1 VFAKPKEKTKM
12 DSIRELF
19 VSNSVVNLAIGGLV
33 IGFVFG
39 FVVYRT
45 NFCTMGSLSDILTFG
60 DYRRFRSWLLAIAI
74 SILGA
79 QLLHAAGVV
88 DLTNSMYLAPN
99 FNWVGNLV
107 GGLIF
112 GFGMVFAGGC
122 TSRNLV
128 RAGGGDLRALIVII
142 IIGIFAYMTIG
153 GLIGPLRAELQD
165 MTQIDLT
172 AGGFDTQGMGTLLAQ
187 YAGLEDGVAVWIV
200 AAALA
205 GAFLIYCFSDK
216 GFRSSPNHMIAG
228 FVIGACVIAGW
239 ALTGLAYDDFGE
251 RVQDPI
257 SLSYVRPS
265 GDTLEYLMRFTAQ
278 MIPSF
283 GVASLFGALA
293 GSFTAAVSK
302 GRFRVAT
309 FADPG
314 DTLRNL
320 LGAAMMGVGGVL
332 ALGCT
337 IGQAITGLSTL
348 AIGSLIAFVAI
359 ITGGIA
365 GIKSLEKILM
375 G

>member
-1 VFAKPKEKTKM
+1 LNPKENPEM
-12 DSIRELF
+12 DTIRELL
-19 VSNSVVNLAIGGLV
+19 VSNSAVSLAIGGLV

-39 FVVYRT
+39 FVVHRT
-45 NFCTMGSLSDILTFG
+45 NFCSMGSLSDILSFS
-60 DYRRFRSWLLAIAI
+60 DYRRFRSWLLAIAVT
-74 SILGA
+74 ILGA
-79 QLLHAAGVV
+79 QLLHAAGIV
-88 DLTNSMYLAPN
+88 DLAKSMYLAPN
-99 FNWVGNLV
+99 LNWVGNVV
-107 GGLIF
+107 GGLMF

-128 RAGGGDLRALIVII
+128 RAGAGDLRSLIVII
-142 IIGIFAYMTIG
+142 VIGIFAYMTIG

-165 MTQIDLT
+165 TTQIDL
-172 AGGFDTQGMGTLLAQ
+172 AAIGSETQGMGALLAQ
-187 YAGLEDGVAVWIV
+187 FTGLGGVVTVWIV
-200 AAALA
+200 AVVLA

-216 GFRSSPNHMIAG
+216 GFRSSPDHMIAG

-239 ALTGLAYDDFGE
+239 ALTGLAYDDLGE
-251 RVQDPI
+251 HVQDPI

-293 GSFTAAVSK
+293 GSFTSAKSK
-302 GRFRVAT
+302 GRFKIAT

-320 LGAAMMGVGGVL
+320 FGAAMMGVGGVL

-337 IGQAITGLSTL
+337 IGQAVTGLSTL
-348 AIGSLIAFVAI
+348 ALGSLIAFAAIVA
-359 ITGGIA
+359 GGVA
-365 GIKSLEKILM
+365 GIKSLEKLLM

>member
-1 VFAKPKEKTKM
+1 ME
-12 DSIRELF
+12 SIRELL
-19 VSNSVVNLAIGGLV
+19 VSNSVVSLALGGLV

-39 FVVYRT
+39 FVVHRT
-45 NFCTMGSLSDILTFG
+45 NFCTMGSLSDILSFE
-60 DYRRFRSWLLAIAI
+60 DYRRFRSWLLAIAV

-79 QLLHAAGVV
+79 QLLHAAGAV
-88 DLTNSMYLAPN
+88 DLAKSMYLTPN
-99 FNWVGNLV
+99 FNWLGNLI
-107 GGLIF
+107 GGLMF

-128 RAGGGDLRALIVII
+128 RAGAGDLRALIVII
-142 IIGIFAYMTIG
+142 VVGIFSYMTIG

-165 MTQIDLT
+165 TTQINLT
-172 AGGFDTQGMGTLLAQ
+172 ALGPDSQGMGALLAQ
-187 YAGLEDGVAVWIV
+187 FTGLEGGVAVWIV
-200 AAALA
+200 AAVLA
-205 GAFLIYCFSDK
+205 GALLIYCFSDK
-216 GFRSSPNHMIAG
+216 GFRTSPDHMIAG

-239 ALTGLAYDDFGE
+239 ALTGLAYDDLGE

-265 GDTLEYLMRFTAQ
+265 GDALEYLMRFTAQ

-293 GSFTAAVSK
+293 GSFTSAVSK
-302 GRFRVAT
+302 GRFHLAT

-320 LGAAMMGVGGVL
+320 FGAAMMGIGGVL

-337 IGQAITGLSTL
+337 IGQAVTGLSTL
-348 AIGSLIAFVAI
+348 AVGSLIAFAAIVA
-359 ITGGIA
+359 GGVA
-365 GIKSLEKILM
+365 GIKSLEKLLM